1 MENNKGQEYSRGL
14 SFLKGAIIGGIVGA
28 IAALAFAP
36 KSGKELRADIKRRT
50 NELANDADEALQVLH
65 EKTDKIL
72 AEGRKKADVL
82 LQEIEQKLTS
92 IKVNPNELYESGK
105 EMAQKVKD
113 TVVKTADT
121 LADKASKFREKKV
134 KTEEEA

>member
-1 MENNKGQEYSRGL
+1 MENNKSQEYSRGL
-14 SFLKGAIIGGIVGA
+14 SFLKGAVIGGIVGA
-28 IAALAFAP
+28 IVALAFAP

-50 NELANDADEALQVLH
+50 NELADDADEALQGLH
-65 EKTDKIL
+65 EKTDRIL

-92 IKVNPNELYESGK
+92 IKVNPNDLYESGK

-121 LADKASKFREKKV
+121 IAEKANKFREKKV